1 MTDDMTQRDETHLDD
16 LFAEA
21 RQVRP
26 VVSVDLMARIMADAA
41 AVQSERT
48 APIVVAAPE
57 QGGFFA
63 GLWTALG
70 GWGGAGGLAAATMAG
85 LWIGIAPPS
94 GLESVSTAVFGQSET
109 VSLFAPD
116 DILGA
121 EG

>member
-1 MTDDMTQRDETHLDD
+1 MTDHMNQRDETHLDD

-63 GLWTALG
+63 GLWTAS
-70 GWGGAGGLAAATMAG
+70 AAPRLTKPPFHTFAAD
-85 LWIGIAPPS
+85 GICS
-94 GLESVSTAVFGQSET
+94 NSIV
-109 VSLFAPD
+109 
-116 DILGA
+116 
-121 EG
+121 

>member
-1 MTDDMTQRDETHLDD
+1 MTDHMNQRDETHLDD

-109 VSLFAPD
+109 VSLFASD